1 MSKNSRKLPTLVRFL
16 PDFIKLRILNRP
28 NLVKILD
35 NIGWLFFDKILRMGV
50 GLIVGVWVARY
61 LGPEQFGLFNFA
73 TAFVGMFGAVAG
85 LGLQSIVVRDLVR
98 EPSSKEEILGS
109 AAALQMV
116 GGVVVYGLILTTIFW
131 LRPDDALAKTIV
143 AILGSM
149 MFFKA
154 SEVAVCWF
162 ESQVLSKFTVW
173 VQNGT
178 FLVFASIKVL
188 LILQG
193 APLIAFAWVTMAEGL
208 AVALLMLIVL
218 GLLGPGARQLR
229 VKLARAKSLIADSWP
244 LLLSGVAVMIYMRI
258 DQIML
263 GEMVGDEAVG
273 IYSAAV
279 RISEVWYFVPIV
291 IASSLF
297 PAILEAKKNN
307 ESKYYKRLQRLFDL
321 MVLISIS
328 VALPMTFF
336 SSEMIRIIYG
346 FSYEAA
352 GVVLGVHIWAGIFVF
367 LGVAS
372 GKWFLCEN
380 RQILSLQRS
389 LLGVLVNVI
398 LNIVLIPKF
407 GPVGAAWAT
416 VVSYAIAAMFS
427 DILQVETRRIFI
439 MKSKSFNII
448 NASARLIQ
456 RKD

>member
-1 MSKNSRKLPTLVRFL
+1 MSENSPKMPALVRFL
-16 PDFIKLRILNRP
+16 PDFIKRRILNRP

-85 LGLQSIVVRDLVR
+85 LGLQGIVVRDLVR

-109 AAALQMV
+109 AAALQLV
-116 GGVVVYGLILTTIFW
+116 GGLVAYGLILATIFW

-149 MFFKA
+149 MLFKA

-193 APLIAFAWVTMAEGL
+193 ASLVAFAWVTVAEGL
-208 AVALLMLIVL
+208 AVALMLLIVL
-218 GLLGPGARQLR
+218 ALRGLRVRLLR
-229 VKLARAKSLIADSWP
+229 VKVARAKSLLADSWP
-244 LLLSGVAVMIYMRI
+244 LLLSGIAVMIYMRV

-263 GEMVGDEAVG
+263 GIMIGDEAAG

-279 RISEVWYFVPIV
+279 KISEVWYFVPMT
-291 IASSLF
+291 IARSVF
-297 PAILEAKKNN
+297 PAILDSKKRC
-307 ESKYYKRLQRLFDL
+307 EEQYYQRMQRLYDF
-321 MVLISIS
+321 MVLLSISI
-328 VALPMTFF
+328 ALPMTFI
-336 SSEMIRIIYG
+336 STPV
-346 FSYEAA
+346 
-352 GVVLGVHIWAGIFVF
+352 VVLLFGDAYVSAGSVLAVCIWAAVFVF

-372 GKWFLCEN
+372 GQWLLVEN
-380 RQILSLQRS
+380 LQIFSLQRTV
-389 LLGVLVNVI
+389 LGAIVNVV
-398 LNIVLIPKF
+398 LNIALIPRY
-407 GPVGAAWAT
+407 GILGAAWAT
-416 VVSYAIAAMFS
+416 VFAQLSAALLF
-427 DILQVETRRIFI
+427 DLIQKETRRMFI
-439 MKSKSFNII
+439 MKIRSMNVI
-448 NASARLIQ
+448 SAIR
-456 RKD
+456 RF